1 VDKNM
6 KQLLVI
12 IEKDCDQITAL
23 ERAIALCAGDSEC
36 SIDVAAFVYA
46 KGIDDS
52 NLLNEE
58 EQKQVRGTL
67 IEQKQH
73 WLSQKVNTIETNGC
87 EVKCEV
93 YWEKHVHQ
101 WTIER
106 CEQKV
111 YDMVVKT
118 HNEDKKNTYSP
129 IEWNLL
135 RSCTVPVMIVKD
147 PCWDSQK
154 PIVAAIDLAHQ
165 VKERISLNIEVIKMA
180 EQLARVTQQKIQYVY
195 SLSLPKIIADLE
207 IIDEVAFKKKAKK
220 EAKENLTK
228 YYNIF
233 DINFDDIHIK
243 YGSPQQVISRCAK
256 KVDAD
261 IVVMGTHG
269 RTGISGAII
278 GNTAE
283 AVLHHI
289 KTDVL
294 TIKS

>member
-1 VDKNM
+1 M
-6 KQLLVI
+6 KQILVI

-23 ERAIALCAGDSEC
+23 ERAVALCSNESSC
-36 SIDVAAFVYA
+36 RIDVAAFVYA
-46 KGIDDS
+46 KGIDNS

-58 EQKQVRGTL
+58 EQKQVRATL

-73 WLSQKVNTIETNGC
+73 WLNQKLQSIQSETV
-87 EVKCEV
+87 EVKSEV
-93 YWEKHVHQ
+93 YWENQVQ
-101 WTIER
+101 NWTIER

-111 YDMVVKT
+111 YDMVIKT
-118 HNEDKKNTYSP
+118 HNEDKKNTYSAV
-129 IEWNLL
+129 EWSLL
-135 RSCTVPVMIVKD
+135 RSCKVPVMIVKE
-147 PCWDSQK
+147 PEWNSQK

-180 EQLARVTQQKIQYVY
+180 QQLSRITKQNVQYVY

-207 IIDEVAFKKKAKK
+207 IIDELAFKKKSKK

-233 DINFDDIHIK
+233 GISFDDIHIK
-243 YGSPQQVISRCAK
+243 YGSPEQVISRYAK
-256 KVDAD
+256 KTNAD

-269 RTGISGAII
+269 RTGISGKII

-289 KTDVL
+289 KCDVL

>member
-1 VDKNM
+1 M
-6 KQLLVI
+6 KQILVI

-23 ERAIALCAGDSEC
+23 ERALALCAAESDC
-36 SIDVAAFVYA
+36 HIDVAAFVYA

-58 EQKQVRGTL
+58 EQKQVRATL

-73 WLSQKVNTIETNGC
+73 WLNQKLTSLNEHTCQI
-87 EVKCEV
+87 KHEV
-93 YWEKHVHQ
+93 YWEKHVPN

-111 YDMVVKT
+111 YDMVIKT

-129 IEWNLL
+129 IEWSLL
-135 RSCTVPVMIVKD
+135 RSCKVPVMIVKE
-147 PCWDSQK
+147 PSWDSQK

-180 EQLARVTQQKIQYVY
+180 EQLAKVTQQKIQYVY

-207 IIDEVAFKKKAKK
+207 IIDEIAFKKKAKK
-220 EAKENLTK
+220 EAKENLVK

-233 DINFDDIHIK
+233 DINFEDIHIK
-243 YGSPQQVISRCAK
+243 FGSPQQVISRCAK
-256 KVDAD
+256 KVNAD